1 MGVKAESVSGSYCYT
16 SPRHFALSH
25 TAQSPLNTVHCAVLQ
40 SECQIS
46 FKSMLSKNSNG
57 SSDKFVAVVVVV
69 VVFFFCELH

>member
-1 MGVKAESVSGSYCYT
+1 MKAESVSGSDCYN

-69 VVFFFCELH
+69 VFFFCELH